1 VWFEKQDQ
9 MGMTQAGM
17 TSVQLHETYAAPYKE
32 RIAELEAALKP
43 FAVMA
48 GSYTNESG
56 AHVPLSKAGA
66 IISVYDLRRA
76 EDALTKSTL

>member
-1 VWFEKQDQ
+1 MAHLCPSHPCPICVPN
-9 MGMTQAGM
+9 QAAGF
-17 TSVQLHETYAAPYKE
+17 TSVPLYQQ

-48 GSYTNESG
+48 GSYTDESG

-76 EDALTKSTL
+76 EDALTKSTV